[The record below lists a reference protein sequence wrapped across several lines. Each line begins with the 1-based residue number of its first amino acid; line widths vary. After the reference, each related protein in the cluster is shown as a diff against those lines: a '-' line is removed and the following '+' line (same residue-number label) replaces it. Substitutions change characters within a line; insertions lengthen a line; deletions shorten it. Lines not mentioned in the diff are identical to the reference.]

1 MPYSILPR
9 SHLLCMWRFSV
20 TNTGKLKVYYVH
32 IGQQLNRIAQVQEL
46 SFCVFLEGIAAWV
59 ETDDPLRLSRK
70 RHRILTSAAVCVS
83 FDLYLAV
90 ELTQPVHKGTT
101 LRHAG

>member
-1 MPYSILPR
+1 MLNPGPIPFVMYVAVLGDHYGQTES
-9 SHLLCMWRFSV
+9 
-20 TNTGKLKVYYVH
+20 TYYVH
-32 IGQQLNRIAQVQEL
+32 IGQRNRIAQVQGL

-59 ETDDPLRLSRK
+59 EKVDPLRLSRK
-70 RHRILTSAAVCVS
+70 HHRIRSSAASCVS

-90 ELTQPVHKGTT
+90 ELTQPAHKGTT